1 MDTQRCRS
9 CGRPIVWA
17 VKSVETTDH
26 LTGRT
31 IRVKDENAKPNPID
45 AQGTPDGNLVLNREA
60 GLYRFATG
68 NEKEMARDHG
78 KKLYTSHFSTCPN
91 AGKFKR

>member
-1 MDTQRCRS
+1 MIQLCRS

-17 VKSVETTDH
+17 VNSVEVMDPQS
-26 LTGRT
+26 GRM

-45 AQGTPDGNLVLNREA
+45 AHGTPDGNLVLNREA

-68 NEKEMARDHG
+68 NEKEMAREYG
-78 KKLYTSHFSTCPN
+78 KKLYTSHFATCPN
-91 AGKFKR
+91 AGKFRR